1 MMRSIKAQL
10 ALLGIRQN
18 AMARDLGI
26 EVTRLNKIINGWVLA
41 TSDEKTKIMAYVRG
55 GGRPRTSTAPGA
67 MLHE

>member
-41 TSDEKTKIMAYVRG
+41 TSDEKTKITAYVRG
-55 GGRPRTSTAPGA
+55 GGRLGTSTAPGA